1 MGVPEPQQM
10 PVLTHGMTDA
20 NVKDG
25 IKDARASARVGRQEL
40 QA

>member
-1 MGVPEPQQM
+1 M

-20 NVKDG
+20 NVT
-25 IKDARASARVGRQEL
+25 DARASARVGRQEL